1 MLSLSCASYIKGT
14 RGQTLG
20 WAEVQFS
27 FLTRLTS
34 GLTSDVDLFGCSEI
48 LPCLGSYAQ
57 SAVCPPCSSPTSDA
71 RSVLISMGSSLLIP
85 PDYWKAHF
93 STSRG
98 PGGPFQE
105 GGGPQSLL
113 WRGKSTGDLHGL
125 GEWGML
131 RARGASRSRKGSAS
145 PTIPT
150 ESLLF
155 LKDCIPCF
163 LTLLPRY
170 WGHSEDSV
178 SMDTAD

>member
-57 SAVCPPCSSPTSDA
+57 SSVLLPHLRC
-71 RSVLISMGSSLLIP
+71 SVLISMGSSLLIP